1 MKNIKKGKVII
12 IDKFDRQYRET
23 KLTIG
28 IVFADNKFIG
38 SNFISPKTRSSLLKK
53 IYVSKIETK
62 HTSSKTIITL
72 YTLNTGK
79 NLVYKNYLKLSK
91 F

>member
-1 MKNIKKGKVII
+1 MQNLPIDNINANKVIRSY
-12 IDKFDRQYRET
+12 FN
-23 KLTIG
+23 LH
-28 IVFADNKFIG
+28 FADNKFIG